1 MKKIYCLLLI
11 LSTHFAFSQSMAL
24 QLVMDHNK
32 YNYNYDESPSQI
44 VFHPKRDL
52 IGLSSNSRMVKII
65 SYKEDSIWQ
74 FNPIGMGGVSRIL
87 FSPDGNE
94 FIFTRYLSNSDVA
107 ILDMNTMQLKQNIKV
122 AKEIVNDLI
131 MSTDGKAFVTSGSE
145 GTIKIFNQMDGE
157 WGLFHE
163 IIVPQQIDTDK
174 IEEKENTSKSK
185 TSSSELNNK
194 LSDERDLDLYF
205 TIGNA
210 LFASELID
218 KTYSKEKTV
227 IKIFALDAKKNKAI
241 YELLVD
247 GNIKAMQVHPNGKNI
262 IISTNKEAIIY
273 EWKNNQLVRG
283 RSFVDFADAEILKFD
298 ISGRYLMCAIHTN
311 IKICRWSNENLSLNN
326 EVEFDQSISD
336 MNFSE
341 DNKYFGCNVYKRRTK
356 VWKTGLNT
364 DNKKPSVQQQKNTTN
379 VEGTGSNSNSKPASP
394 IKNAI
399 ASKNYLFTIGINS
412 YKDYPVLSNAKKD
425 AEDVKKALITKYK
438 INTENTKELLDNDAS
453 SKNILDALNNY
464 VDNLTENDQLII
476 YYSGHGHYNK
486 QLDEGYWIPVD
497 AMRGK
502 ELDFLPNSTLVK
514 YLKAIPA
521 KHIFLVVDAC
531 FSGSLMSSGT
541 RGFLENV
548 TQFKSRWALTSGRY
562 EVVSDGLE
570 GKNSPFAEYFIKY
583 LNENTKPKFAV
594 SEIVGYV
601 KQAVSNNAEQ
611 TPWGNAI
618 RNAGDEGGEFIFEL
632 K

>member
-1 MKKIYCLLLI
+1 MKKIYLI
-11 LSTHFAFSQSMAL
+11 LFVICSKLTMAQSMAL
-24 QLVMDHNK
+24 QPIMDHYK
-32 YNYNYDESPSQI
+32 YDYQNGESPNEI
-44 VFHPKRDL
+44 VFHPKREL

-65 SYKEDSIWQ
+65 NYKEDSIWQ
-74 FNPIGMGGVSRIL
+74 YQAPSGQGVSRLL
-87 FSPDGNE
+87 FTPDGNE

-107 ILDMNTMQLKQNIKV
+107 VIDMNTLQLKQNFKV
-122 AKEIVNDLI
+122 DKETVYGIIL
-131 MSTDGKAFVTSGSE
+131 SKDGKDLVTTGAE
-145 GTIKIFNQMDGE
+145 GTIKIFNKVDNE
-157 WGLFHE
+157 WELFHE
-163 IIVPQQIDTDK
+163 IIVPQVNSDK
-174 IEEKENTSKSK
+174 KQDENSTSVSINFSNGE
-185 TSSSELNNK
+185 SSSGYNRRLHIHFCLAN
-194 LSDERDLDLYF
+194 
-205 TIGNA
+205 TI
-210 LFASELID
+210 FSSELID
-218 KTYSKEKTV
+218 NTEDKEKSILRV
-227 IKIFALDAKKNKAI
+227 FSSGMKKNKAI
-241 YELLVD
+241 YELEIQ
-247 GNIKAMQVHPNGKNI
+247 GEIKSAQMHPNGKNI
-262 IISTNKEAIIY
+262 VVSTNKEAIIY

-283 RSFVDFADAEILKFD
+283 RSFVDYADAEYMKFD
-298 ISGRYLMCAIHTN
+298 KTGRYLMCAISDDV
-311 IKICRWSNENLSLNN
+311 KICKWENENLKLNN
-326 EVEFDQSISD
+326 EIDFDRSVSG

-341 DNKYFGCNVYKRRTK
+341 DNKYFGCNVYQRRTK
-356 VWKTGLNT
+356 VWKTGLNA
-364 DNKKPSVQQQKNTTN
+364 DNKKSPVMQQKTSS
-379 VEGTGSNSNSKPASP
+379 GTGGAGAKVDTKPTKTAVKLGTGKS
-394 IKNAI
+394 
-399 ASKNYLFTIGINS
+399 YLFTIGINS

-425 AEDVKKALITKYK
+425 AEDVKKALLSKYK
-438 INTENTKELLDNDAS
+438 IDVENTKELLDNDAS

-464 VDNLTENDQLII
+464 VDNLTEDDQLIV

-497 AMRGK
+497 AMKGK

>member
-1 MKKIYCLLLI
+1 MKKIYCLL
-11 LSTHFAFSQSMAL
+11 FALCTQFTFSQSMAL
-24 QLVMDHNK
+24 QLMMDHFK
-32 YNYNYDESPSQI
+32 YDYQYNESPNEI
-44 VFHPKRDL
+44 VFHPKREL
-52 IGLSSNSRMVKII
+52 IGLSTNSRMVKII

-74 FNPIGMGGVSRIL
+74 FNSIGGQGVSRLL

-107 ILDMNTMQLKQNIKV
+107 VLDMNTLQLKQNFKV
-122 AKEIVNDLI
+122 DKEAVYDLV
-131 MSTDGKAFVTSGSE
+131 MSKDGKAIVTSGSE
-145 GTIKIFNQMDGE
+145 GTIKIFTKVDDE
-157 WGLFHE
+157 WTVFHE
-163 IIVPQQIDTDK
+163 IIVPQSKDLEKKDENVHSVSIDFSTGESGRGDK
-174 IEEKENTSKSK
+174 RDIDIHFCLGNSIF
-185 TSSSELNNK
+185 SSEL
-194 LSDERDLDLYF
+194 
-205 TIGNA
+205 T
-210 LFASELID
+210 D
-218 KTYSKEKTV
+218 KTEDKEKS
-227 IKIFALDAKKNKAI
+227 IIRIFALDAKKNKAI
-241 YELLVD
+241 YELEVD
-247 GNIKAMQVHPNGKNI
+247 GDIKAMQMHPNGKNI
-262 IISTNKEAIIY
+262 VISTNKEAIIY

-283 RSFVDFADAEILKFD
+283 RSFVDYADAEILKFD
-298 ISGRYLMCAIHTN
+298 KTGRYLMCAISDD
-311 IKICRWSNENLSLNN
+311 IKVCKWDNENLKLNN
-326 EVEFDQSISD
+326 EVEFDRSVTG

-341 DNKYFGCNVYKRRTK
+341 DNKYFGCNVYQRRTK
-356 VWKTGLNT
+356 VWKTALNL
-364 DNKKPSVQQQKNTTN
+364 DNKKSTVMQQKTSSGAGTKAEPKQTTTPKATKAE
-379 VEGTGSNSNSKPASP
+379 VG
-394 IKNAI
+394 
-399 ASKNYLFTIGINS
+399 KNYLFTIGINS

-425 AEDVKKALITKYK
+425 AEDVRATLLAKYK
-438 INTENTKELLDNDAS
+438 INLEDAKSLLDNEAS

-464 VDNLTENDQLII
+464 VDQLTEDDQLII

-497 AMRGK
+497 AMKGK

-583 LNENTKPKFAV
+583 LKENNKPKFAV